1 MNVYET
7 HKPLINAI
15 IGALN
20 INSVFEFGCGFGS
33 TPNFLEKCK
42 EVFSI
47 EMQSEEWYEKVKSL
61 ERENKHFTLE
71 CLIGPHFAIDRLKSL
86 GRDFDL
92 IFVDGHGQSR
102 PQCINQSFQLAK
114 RAVVTHD
121 TETPEYGWENI
132 DMPKSWTML
141 DYKTLNPWISA
152 FFRDAADAK
161 LVSAFLEKTL

>member
-61 ERENKHFTLE
+61 ERENKK
-71 CLIGPHFAIDRLKSL
+71 G
-86 GRDFDL
+86 
-92 IFVDGHGQSR
+92 
-102 PQCINQSFQLAK
+102 
-114 RAVVTHD
+114 
-121 TETPEYGWENI
+121 
-132 DMPKSWTML
+132 
-141 DYKTLNPWISA
+141 
-152 FFRDAADAK
+152 
-161 LVSAFLEKTL
+161 